1 MEKHL
6 IVFDL
11 DGTMLPGVNTL
22 PDPVRDIVRRLRADG
37 HIPVIASARPQ
48 AMCDWV
54 YEAMGLDTLMVCLNG
69 SLVLHPRDESF
80 VPRETMLEGER
91 WQAVWERAITAAPD
105 PVQIYVECNDSFWYR
120 SYPESSYW
128 QDRTERSVSAQLTDL
143 RHAPSPLANRALFHY
158 YDRAC
163 NEAIEA
169 ALADCPGLF
178 VQTLTAKDKQG
189 RALYRTM
196 FFDEHVS
203 KLAGV
208 RAAQE
213 YYGIPDERVLTF
225 GDEWND
231 YGMIRAFDGGYAL
244 KGSAAERDGIGRVTD
259 DTCAECGVAKTL
271 ERLFYS

>member
-54 YEAMGLDTLMVCLNG
+54 YEAMGLDTLMVCING
-69 SLVLHPRDESF
+69 SLILHPRDERF
-80 VPRETMLEGER
+80 TPREIMLEGER
-91 WQAVWERAITAAPD
+91 WQELWELVVRTAPD
-105 PVQIYVECNDSFWYR
+105 PVQIHVECNNSFWYR
-120 SYPESSYW
+120 KEPDGSYW
-128 QDRTERSVSAQLTDL
+128 RDRMERSTSVQLGDL
-143 RHAPSPLANRALFHY
+143 HRVPSRKANRVQFLYH
-158 YDRAC
+158 DRAY

-169 ALADCPGLF
+169 ALAGFQGLF
-178 VQTLTAKDKQG
+178 VKTLASKNKQG
-189 RALYRTM
+189 IMVYRTIVC
-196 FFDEHVS
+196 DERVN

-231 YGMIRAFDGGYAL
+231 FGMIRAFDGGYAL

-259 DTCAECGVAKTL
+259 DICAECGVAKTL
-271 ERLFYS
+271 ERLFYH